1 MIEGGLEHSILKRAK
16 ENNLIDVEC
25 INIRDFSNNKHNHVD
40 DYPYGGGAGMV
51 MQPQP
56 IYDTYMSIKPKLSE
70 NCPVVYMSP
79 QDRKSVV

>member
-40 DYPYGGGAGMV
+40 DYPLWRWCWYGNATT
-51 MQPQP
+51 
-56 IYDTYMSIKPKLSE
+56 TYL
-70 NCPVVYMSP
+70 
-79 QDRKSVV
+79 

>member
-40 DYPYGGGAGMV
+40 DYPYGGGAGM
-51 MQPQP
+51 
-56 IYDTYMSIKPKLSE
+56 LSE
-70 NCPVVYMSP
+70 
-79 QDRKSVV
+79 K

>member
-40 DYPYGGGAGMV
+40 DYPYGGGAGML
-51 MQPQP
+51 MQAEPVYQCR
-56 IYDTYMSIKPKLSE
+56 YGNATTTYLRCLYEYKA
-70 NCPVVYMSP
+70 
-79 QDRKSVV
+79 